1 MKTSDMLAALHQTLK
16 AALPNVLWGQP
27 LQDKPTVS
35 PWSAIT
41 CNGVS
46 SRSAFDPRRHYVYFQ
61 IWIYMDTE
69 DEAELLNYAENTVAV
84 FDDKL
89 IQGTGTGKV
98 RFNCTSISPVFWADE
113 YQQKG
118 ITITLRTLTTSI

>member
-1 MKTSDMLAALHQTLK
+1 
-16 AALPNVLWGQP
+16 
-27 LQDKPTVS
+27 
-35 PWSAIT
+35 
-41 CNGVS
+41 
-46 SRSAFDPRRHYVYFQ
+46 
-61 IWIYMDTE
+61 MDTE